1 MNKKEE
7 QTKENKKESFTEKLK
22 DKKYKAKLE
31 LIIGFGL
38 IIVLL
43 IYANITGVGNNYDY
57 NNTTNTLDNI
67 NEETETF
74 NMNSLTNNYT
84 YNIEVYLTKQEQKE
98 EITDKDNNENTT
110 TEQTPILTEYTYNY
124 NGKRYKENTIIN
136 KLSNNVTTT
145 YYKVEDKYYIKNN
158 ETYTLFEES
167 NIYDLIEE
175 KYLSL
180 ENIKEYIT
188 TASLD
193 HTTNYSNGNIS
204 YVYDLKVK
212 DIIKNYTD
220 DKSVKIEINIEN
232 NLPIIVIDYSNLLNT
247 IDNTI
252 NECKVTI
259 KYTDINKIEEFTII
273 EEQTE
278 NND

>member
-7 QTKENKKESFTEKLK
+7 QKKENKKESLTKKLK

-31 LIIGFGL
+31 LIIGFSL

-57 NNTTNTLDNI
+57 NNTTNTLNNI

-110 TEQTPILTEYTYNY
+110 NEQPPVLTEYTYNY
-124 NGKRYKENTIIN
+124 NGKKYEENTIIN

>member
-7 QTKENKKESFTEKLK
+7 QKKENKKESLTKKLK

-31 LIIGFGL
+31 LIIGFSL

-57 NNTTNTLDNI
+57 NNTTNTLNNI

-110 TEQTPILTEYTYNY
+110 NEQPPVLTEYTYNY
-124 NGKRYKENTIIN
+124 NGKRYEENTIIN

>member
-7 QTKENKKESFTEKLK
+7 QKKENKKESLTKKLK

-31 LIIGFGL
+31 LIIGFSL

-57 NNTTNTLDNI
+57 NNTTNTLNNI

-110 TEQTPILTEYTYNY
+110 NEQPPVLTEYTYNY